1 MPSSS
6 RTRGSRRSGR
16 RTSSS
21 DSARLLVRVPRVRV
35 SQRRLEGRARYR
47 QSALSREAQP
57 AECAFPLRR
66 PCRMRFSVECAFP
79 QLGKRRSVSWKSTFY
94 VCRLTKRRILE
105 VPPHAKAH
113 SVNGTRNQPNGTA
126 ARILDQNKSATR
138 ATSAMG
144 VARGCR
150 ARSGIAGP
158 RWVTDGAGAT
168 EGRRAPREV
177 RHRPYGPIPARRAGG
192 CASLAA
198 KRQVEVARR
207 LSPTICASRERYPM
221 TAPPIRWGQHRETLL
236 SAVRSECSSWLIGH
250 ARGYTEY
257 AATSA
262 QWSSKMS
269 G

>member
-1 MPSSS
+1 MRFSV
-6 RTRGSRRSGR
+6 
-16 RTSSS
+16 TS
-21 DSARLLVRVPRVRV
+21 PI
-35 SQRRLEGRARYR
+35 QN
-47 QSALSREAQP
+47 ALSREAQP

-66 PCRMRFSVECAFP
+66 PPRMRFSVECAFP
-79 QLGKRRSVSWKSTFY
+79 HLRKRRSVSWKSTFY

-158 RWVTDGAGAT
+158 RWVTDGAGVE

-198 KRQVEVARR
+198 KRH
-207 LSPTICASRERYPM
+207 S
-221 TAPPIRWGQHRETLL
+221 
-236 SAVRSECSSWLIGH
+236 
-250 ARGYTEY
+250 
-257 AATSA
+257 
-262 QWSSKMS
+262 
-269 G
+269 

>member
-16 RTSSS
+16 RTSPS

-57 AECAFPLRR
+57 AECAFPLRH
-66 PCRMRFSVECAFP
+66 PSRMRFPVRSNLQNVLFHYVARPECAFP

-158 RWVTDGAGAT
+158 RWVTDGAGVT
-168 EGRRAPREV
+168 ESQRAPREV

-192 CASLAA
+192 CVSLAA
-198 KRQVEVARR
+198 KRH
-207 LSPTICASRERYPM
+207 S
-221 TAPPIRWGQHRETLL
+221 
-236 SAVRSECSSWLIGH
+236 
-250 ARGYTEY
+250 
-257 AATSA
+257 
-262 QWSSKMS
+262 
-269 G
+269 